1 MEVDDAPP
9 AAYSWE
15 TFERSWE
22 SVREAPDGSLRSAA
36 EAPRRGH
43 TAPLAGAGVRRGMV
57 RTVFL
62 VLDCSRRAAEPETG
76 EMRPSCLEVMKAEA
90 AHFIT
95 AFFEQNPISTLALV
109 CMKNGV
115 ADSLAPL
122 SSNARTHLEKLRTL
136 NERYCAGE
144 ASLQNALDLAKDQL
158 QATGSFVSRE
168 LVLLSASLSTCDPG
182 DIHATIGGLAA
193 KKVRCTVVSLV
204 AEVYVLKELARAT
217 GGEFGVAL
225 GPDHLR
231 DLLARRVP
239 PPPTEGVKEGTVGA
253 SASLVRIGFP
263 TRRAGGSAP
272 TLCFVP
278 GGGARLTPGDGR
290 YGCPQ
295 CGASHAELPTQCPIC
310 NLKLVSAADLVRSY
324 HHLFP
329 LPAFAAHTELAAD
342 KGTCFG
348 CAAALP
354 LAVGGG
360 ASGLRCPTCGE
371 VFCAHCDELIHDTLH
386 TCPGCAARPSGPRP

>member
-1 MEVDDAPP
+1 MG
-9 AAYSWE
+9 
-15 TFERSWE
+15 
-22 SVREAPDGSLRSAA
+22 EAPDGSCERG
-36 EAPRRGH
+36 EAPRAAA
-43 TAPLAGAGVRRGMV
+43 TPLRARACATGM

-239 PPPTEGVKEGTVGA
+239 PPPTEGVKEGPVGA

-263 TRRAGGSAP
+263 TRRAGGGAP

-329 LPAFAAHTELAAD
+329 LPRLRRARELAAD
-342 KGTCFG
+342 KAPAG

-354 LAVGGG
+354 LAVGG
-360 ASGLRCPTCGE
+360 AS
-371 VFCAHCDELIHDTLH
+371 
-386 TCPGCAARPSGPRP
+386 GCAAPRAAGLLRALRRADPRHAAHLPGVRRAAERAAPIA

>member
-1 MEVDDAPP
+1 
-9 AAYSWE
+9 
-15 TFERSWE
+15 
-22 SVREAPDGSLRSAA
+22 
-36 EAPRRGH
+36 
-43 TAPLAGAGVRRGMV
+43 MV

-253 SASLVRIGFP
+253 SASLVRIGFR
-263 TRRAGGSAP
+263 TRAGGGAP
-272 TLCFVP
+272 TPASCP
-278 GGGARLTPGDGR
+278 AAATGSRRAMAATAARSGARTPSCR
-290 YGCPQ
+290 LSARSQPQ
-295 CGASHAELPTQCPIC
+295 ARLRRRPRP
-310 NLKLVSAADLVRSY
+310 LVPL
-324 HHLFP
+324 P
-329 LPAFAAHTELAAD
+329 LPAPRLRRAHRARRRQRHLSAAPPRSRSPSAARA
-342 KGTCFG
+342 G
-348 CAAALP
+348 CAAP
-354 LAVGGG
+354 
-360 ASGLRCPTCGE
+360 R
-371 VFCAHCDELIHDTLH
+371 
-386 TCPGCAARPSGPRP
+386 AARSSARTATS

>member
-1 MEVDDAPP
+1 M
-9 AAYSWE
+9 
-15 TFERSWE
+15 
-22 SVREAPDGSLRSAA
+22 
-36 EAPRRGH
+36 
-43 TAPLAGAGVRRGMV
+43 GAGVRRGMV

-193 KKVRCTVVSLV
+193 KKVRCTVVQHDRRNRNEDAIFEMRPFRQNRSAVNLPFS
-204 AEVYVLKELARAT
+204 RGT
-217 GGEFGVAL
+217 GLSFSGVC
-225 GPDHLR
+225 R
-231 DLLARRVP
+231 MRV
-239 PPPTEGVKEGTVGA
+239 
-253 SASLVRIGFP
+253 
-263 TRRAGGSAP
+263 
-272 TLCFVP
+272 
-278 GGGARLTPGDGR
+278 
-290 YGCPQ
+290 
-295 CGASHAELPTQCPIC
+295 
-310 NLKLVSAADLVRSY
+310 
-324 HHLFP
+324 
-329 LPAFAAHTELAAD
+329 
-342 KGTCFG
+342 
-348 CAAALP
+348 
-354 LAVGGG
+354 
-360 ASGLRCPTCGE
+360 LRCVGSGKIGRP
-371 VFCAHCDELIHDTLH
+371 LICHF
-386 TCPGCAARPSGPRP
+386 P